1 MSPDIFIKIN
11 YETIMQITCQIFK
24 YKNNLIKDGYFN
36 YLTIENKYSNLAL
49 FLLLLKD
56 YILKNY

>member
-24 YKNNLIKDGYFN
+24 HKNNLFKDRHLN
-36 YLTIENKYSNLAL
+36 YLTIENKYLNLAL

-56 YILKNY
+56 YTLNNL